1 MADFH
6 QGGSVATLHN
16 LTARPLEE
24 LEAELVGFSEK
35 TTNGFVAALALF

>member
-24 LEAELVGFSEK
+24 LEAELGELFRK

>member
-24 LEAELVGFSEK
+24 LEAELVSFSEK
-35 TTNGFVAALALF
+35 RPMGLSMR